1 MHLKNN
7 KDLYAQAT
15 AEGIC
20 DYFGVAYIPEGSD
33 QPVNQPAPVTPTK
46 PSAPAPAPKGF
57 SYPNNTRVV
66 DDILYVRDAN
76 GNRIPGR
83 YVANGDNI
91 TVLDVSYSK
100 QLALVGY
107 PTTSGVESG
116 YVKNVPS
123 LIQYYNQGQ
132 WHNGSTPETVCGEDG
147 TAIGRLDPREAASPL
162 YRKNGRLHVVY
173 NTISKGANTKSGN
186 VAYNGGFNKF

>member
-1 MHLKNN
+1 
-7 KDLYAQAT
+7 
-15 AEGIC
+15 
-20 DYFGVAYIPEGSD
+20 
-33 QPVNQPAPVTPTK
+33 
-46 PSAPAPAPKGF
+46 
-57 SYPNNTRVV
+57 VV

>member
-1 MHLKNN
+1 LR
-7 KDLYAQAT
+7 LFRG
-15 AEGIC
+15 GIHS
-20 DYFGVAYIPEGSD
+20 GSD